1 VEVTL
6 PVAVAL
12 LAAAAAPAPAPAPA
26 DEPPVVEH
34 QQVPCTVPD
43 RPFTLCTA
51 VRDDGDVAKVRV
63 FFRPEGDRHFMTAEM
78 GFDGIRY
85 CGTLPAPRQ
94 GKLKSLEYYV
104 EAIDTTFNAS
114 RTSKYRMLIQ
124 TDSVCSF
131 PPVEKDPA
139 RLSAIVVSATH
150 PSQGRRLPGE
160 FLDSGVSFVP
170 ARGR

>member
-1 VEVTL
+1 VTL
-6 PVAVAL
+6 QLAVAL
-12 LAAAAAPAPAPAPA
+12 LAAAPAPAWA
-26 DEPPVVEH
+26 DDPPVVEH
-34 QQVPCTVPD
+34 QQVACTVPD
-43 RPFTLCTA
+43 QPFTLCAA

-63 FFRPEGDRHFMTAEM
+63 FFRPEGDRHFLTAEM
-78 GFDGIRY
+78 AFDGIRY

-104 EAIDTTFNAS
+104 EAIDATYNAA

-124 TDSVCSF
+124 ADGVCGF
-131 PPVEKDPA
+131 PPVERDPA

-150 PSQGRRLPGE
+150 PSQGRKLPGE